1 MQPEASYEME
11 DMRYV
16 GIDVGKRRCS
26 AAIMDQ
32 RGSIINEF
40 KFTNNRQDIEDLAS
54 RLTMDDKVVI
64 ESTGSV
70 WVNLYDRFDERQ
82 TPVVLANPLKTKAI
96 ASAKIKS
103 DRVDARIL
111 AHLLRA
117 NLIPES
123 YVSPKELRE
132 LRALIRHRASIVK
145 IRTMAKNKI
154 HTLLDKHGLTSD
166 CSDIFGKRGM
176 EWLRS
181 LELPSLDRLILSNHL
196 EHIDSLNHQIK
207 RIDEEIR
214 VKASKDE
221 YVKLLLSMT
230 GIDVYTALL
239 IRSEIGGIDR
249 FPDYKKLVSWAGWL
263 HRCINQEA

>member
-82 TPVVLANPLKTKAI
+82 
-96 ASAKIKS
+96 
-103 DRVDARIL
+103 
-111 AHLLRA
+111 
-117 NLIPES
+117 
-123 YVSPKELRE
+123 
-132 LRALIRHRASIVK
+132 
-145 IRTMAKNKI
+145 
-154 HTLLDKHGLTSD
+154 
-166 CSDIFGKRGM
+166 
-176 EWLRS
+176 
-181 LELPSLDRLILSNHL
+181 
-196 EHIDSLNHQIK
+196 Q
-207 RIDEEIR
+207 
-214 VKASKDE
+214 
-221 YVKLLLSMT
+221 
-230 GIDVYTALL
+230 
-239 IRSEIGGIDR
+239 
-249 FPDYKKLVSWAGWL
+249 
-263 HRCINQEA
+263 